1 MKSAQVTPH
10 DVLAIA
16 HAAFTTP
23 RTVKRWLDGHN
34 VRNNT
39 ELRIKQ
45 ALAQL
50 GRDDVKPKR
59 RAA

>member
-1 MKSAQVTPH
+1 MKTEITPH

-23 RTVKRWLDGHN
+23 RTVKRWLDGHS
-34 VRNNT
+34 VRPNT
-39 ELRIKQ
+39 EVRIKN
-45 ALAQL
+45 ALTQL
-50 GRDDVKPKR
+50 GRGDVKPKR